1 MNGWEPVYSDGFA
14 PAVEL
19 RRVVL
24 ENYAIPA
31 IILNKKD
38 SSYHFGMIELYVP
51 SEHATRARLILD
63 EQYGF
68 NFSLN

>member
-1 MNGWEPVYSDGFA
+1 MNGWELVYSDGFA

-24 ENYAIPA
+24 ENYDIPS

-38 SSYHFGMIELYVP
+38 SSYHFGMVELHVP
-51 SEHATRARLILD
+51 SESAIHARLILD

-68 NFSLN
+68 NFRLN